1 MKLYLKVFNN
11 SIHALIIEA
20 DLSSYFFLIYFLF
33 FLVKRAIILLNKVIL
48 NSCKNYKRLHKI
60 KTEGQ
65 FFKLLKI
72 YKP

>member
-11 SIHALIIEA
+11 SIHALIIKA
-20 DLSSYFFLIYFLF
+20 DLSSYFCFYFFF